1 MDSFNKLGGNYIMAL
16 PLQIRRMTQNDI
28 DIIHMGLS
36 EHDVSQPLDYVQ
48 RCWQENQNEKRVTLL
63 AFCENEFVGWGH
75 VVFRSEY
82 PYFAENNI
90 PEIQNFDV
98 IPPFRKRGVG
108 SVLIEALEKDA
119 FTISNTIGI
128 GFGLYA
134 DYGTAQRMY
143 IKRGFIPDGRGI
155 MYDNKPVEPGA
166 HVCVDD
172 DLCLYLIKTIEQ

>member
-1 MDSFNKLGGNYIMAL
+1 MVY
-16 PLQIRRMTQNDI
+16 
-28 DIIHMGLS
+28 
-36 EHDVSQPLDYVQ
+36 
-48 RCWQENQNEKRVTLL
+48 
-63 AFCENEFVGWGH
+63 
-75 VVFRSEY
+75 RSEY